1 VPIIGFSAP
10 LFICF
15 TYFFWFDATE
25 EFTSLFNYNLIFDI
39 QFYTQTAY
47 FWPISSILFFTIVA
61 MFFKSAKAFSV
72 NDTFRKSWILL
83 IANFTILVFFLVFLP
98 QKNGSELIFILFPI
112 SIILANGVELVQ
124 KKILKNII
132 LSVSLIGGIIISFF
146 L

>member
-1 VPIIGFSAP
+1 
-10 LFICF
+10 
-15 TYFFWFDATE
+15 
-25 EFTSLFNYNLIFDI
+25 
-39 QFYTQTAY
+39 
-47 FWPISSILFFTIVA
+47 